1 MPHYFQ
7 RVQIEEHTCI
17 FYVSAQLASICNSF
31 NMRRSNAKSKKRN
44 NLSIGMAMFIWYII
58 IVFKGK
64 SSRSLAQIAMHASI
78 YWFLRTPRSNPEDT
92 GSGKLLFAMFKIP
105 TMMDG
110 QSILCGM
117 DSPDHPHPDIPD
129 PYHPNHLDP
138 NRMIIEHGKFFDF

>member
-1 MPHYFQ
+1 
-7 RVQIEEHTCI
+7 
-17 FYVSAQLASICNSF
+17 
-31 NMRRSNAKSKKRN
+31 
-44 NLSIGMAMFIWYII
+44 
-58 IVFKGK
+58 
-64 SSRSLAQIAMHASI
+64 
-78 YWFLRTPRSNPEDT
+78 
-92 GSGKLLFAMFKIP
+92 MFKIP